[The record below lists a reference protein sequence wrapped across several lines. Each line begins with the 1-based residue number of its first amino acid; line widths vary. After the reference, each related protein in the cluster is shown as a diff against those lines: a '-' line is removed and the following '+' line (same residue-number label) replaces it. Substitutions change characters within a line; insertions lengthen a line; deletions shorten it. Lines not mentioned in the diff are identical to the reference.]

1 MYIASIADIAV
12 VMTITLIGD
21 QVGISTETSFNSI
34 EKVIFLANK
43 HSFSQSLNH
52 FQTINH

>member
-34 EKVIFLANK
+34 EKVIF
-43 HSFSQSLNH
+43 FGE
-52 FQTINH
+52 